1 MLELLAQ
8 QEVSSS
14 QATIDRLART
24 PLSQIIILVV
34 VCSVVRFAM
43 APWLANRP
51 LHLRSGLYSFGK
63 FLNEFLDAVIYA
75 AVFVF
80 MVVRPFGVQTFTIPT
95 GSMLET
101 IQLSD
106 FILANKAVY
115 RYTNPKVGDI
125 VVFRPPKYAC
135 EPSQIAA
142 DGTVNADFIKRLV
155 GGPGDVVEIR
165 NGTLYRNGKET
176 NEPYL
181 KSKPD
186 WDFKLVKVDGVV
198 KGDQPEFNDYPVS
211 KSYWPL
217 ALQGEMVNLPYG
229 RTAPPFV
236 VQDTAM
242 GDKLRELTPASIPPG
257 YYLFMGD
264 NRPGSF
270 DGRAWGLVAESEI
283 IGRAEFIWWPMA
295 RWRKLK

>member
-1 MLELLAQ
+1 M
-8 QEVSSS
+8 
-14 QATIDRLART
+14 IDRLART
-24 PLSQIIILVV
+24 PLSQIIVLVV
-34 VCSVVRFAM
+34 ICSAIRFAM
-43 APWLANRP
+43 APWLAKTPAHR
-51 LHLRSGLYSFGK
+51 RIGFYSVGK
-63 FLNEFLDAVIYA
+63 FSNEFLDAVIYA

-115 RYTNPKVGDI
+115 RYSNPKVGDI
-125 VVFRPPKYAC
+125 VVFRPPVYAC
-135 EPSQIAA
+135 APNQIAP
-142 DGTVNADFIKRLV
+142 DGSVNADFIKRCV
-155 GGPGDVVEIR
+155 GVPGDLVEVR
-165 NGTLYRNGKET
+165 NGTLFRNGKEI

-181 KSKPD
+181 KAKPD
-186 WDFKLVKVDGVV
+186 WDFKLAKVEGIVKDNPSG
-198 KGDQPEFNDYPVS
+198 QA
-211 KSYWPL
+211 YWPL
-217 ALQGEMVNLPYG
+217 ALQGEMVNLNDG

-242 GDKLRELTPASIPPG
+242 MDRLRELPAATVPPG

-270 DGRAWGLVAESEI
+270 DGRAWGLVPESDI
-283 IGRAEFIWWPMA
+283 IGRAEFIWWPLA
-295 RWRKLK
+295 RWRKLQ